1 MIGYK
6 LPVTLLFN
14 TASGMKKYLEER
26 KAPNTGYCW
35 GFEIEFV
42 DETHILF
49 HVPVTEIVENV
60 EKRDDGYRYIEDIAL
75 FINCA
80 SSLDFA
86 WDRDRWLEIF
96 QSPMV
101 EVKGTSYMSFKLS

>member
-1 MIGYK
+1 MLGYK
-6 LPVTLLFN
+6 LPVTLLYN
-14 TASGMKKYLEER
+14 TASGMKKYMEEF
-26 KAPNTGYCW
+26 KTISTGYCF

-49 HVPVTEIVENV
+49 HVPVTEITAHVA
-60 EKRDDGYRYIEDIAL
+60 KRDDGYRHVEDIAQ

-80 SSLDFA
+80 SSLDFK
-86 WDRDRWLEIF
+86 WDPERWVEIF

-101 EVKGTSYMSFKLS
+101 AVKGTSYMSFKLS